1 MECIMAAPA
10 QTYTIFK
17 GIAQLSMCGVI
28 IDMMADKSSLC
39 CSACLTRVAITIFHS
54 FRPLAR
60 GKVMPLRPTLI
71 ASAVFVARI
80 LLSSIA
86 MVAPRRMQRA
96 FLSIARMGFP
106 YHAQTM
112 TLALCSNDCIR
123 LFGQPFIPW
132 GLSLST
138 SRVFLAFDATALA
151 SMRRLI
157 KDIMQPCRP
166 HRTAGSTTCRII
178 TPHLDV
184 FVSQVNQDITMPA
197 QPLTRGFVPLHDKI
211 CKVCQNH
218 RVGLSVLGSQVD
230 PGMQRPQPLA
240 AIEVKAMARRA
251 IYMPFWVSMY
261 RWTTSRVTAPTDEMN
276 FKCVQTLGRRFFNHR
291 NSFHNA

>member
-1 MECIMAAPA
+1 
-10 QTYTIFK
+10 
-17 GIAQLSMCGVI
+17 
-28 IDMMADKSSLC
+28 
-39 CSACLTRVAITIFHS
+39 
-54 FRPLAR
+54 
-60 GKVMPLRPTLI
+60 
-71 ASAVFVARI
+71 
-80 LLSSIA
+80 
-86 MVAPRRMQRA
+86 
-96 FLSIARMGFP
+96 
-106 YHAQTM
+106 M